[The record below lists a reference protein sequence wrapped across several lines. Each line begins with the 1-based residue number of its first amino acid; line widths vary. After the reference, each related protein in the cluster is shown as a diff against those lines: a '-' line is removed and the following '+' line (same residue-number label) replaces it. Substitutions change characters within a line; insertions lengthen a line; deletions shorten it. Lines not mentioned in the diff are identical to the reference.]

1 MPNLDNV
8 YVVSGN
14 GEPLGSLVLNG
25 ATIAEAAKDPAAIGR
40 LMVDMAYAEGAG
52 DLSDYM
58 LTYER
63 NNNPIRV
70 LEGFETGME
79 DFLTGGWVRVLT
91 PPKLADMERPIINK
105 MISDGTAVDHGLY
118 RGVRLIEFFPNA

>member
-8 YVVSGN
+8 YVVSSDGD
-14 GEPLGSLVLNG
+14 PLGNMVLTG
-25 ATIAEAAKDPAAIGR
+25 STVAEAAKDPAAIGR

-52 DLSDYM
+52 DLNDYM
-58 LTYER
+58 LAYER
-63 NNNPIRV
+63 NSNSIRV

-91 PPKLADMERPIINK
+91 PPKLADMERSIIDR
-105 MISDGTAVDHGLY
+105 MIGDGTAADHGLH
-118 RGVRLIEFFPNA
+118 RGVRLIEFHPAT